1 MPRPLMR
8 IHGSGLWRLG
18 FAAALIAAT
27 ALLHPAYAAQEQ
39 TLALTAG
46 ASTVLNHVDPDQT
59 PQVQYSGGVQAF
71 EVAPQGRDQLIV
83 LGVARGSGTLKITR
97 GGQQVIYD
105 ITVTGIANPENPTVP
120 GIAPPAMGSPPAGS
134 ILGPHGMRA
143 PRALM
148 ALASLA
154 PPAKPDLYSVV
165 KDRPPTIATAAG
177 APAPMMTMPEQQPA
191 PKPHKYTTDPPAEI
205 EEIPSLDRPVRL
217 PDDTVSMMA
226 GTARVYDFPLGIKRV
241 SISNSKVADVQ
252 VVNPRQ
258 LMVVGHAP
266 GVTSLVVWDRGENY
280 VERQIRIEQV
290 GQQQVLLDVIVAE
303 IDRTALEQ
311 QGIDYSVALTHYGFS
326 LAGLPGMVA
335 GSYNPT
341 MQFNGAQPGLLN
353 PSSGLPSGVLP
364 PGGAYYPL
372 PVSSNITY
380 AIGGANSNVST
391 NSFFQFLEEHDLGK
405 ILAQPHLLANSGQ
418 QAQFLSGGE
427 IPIIVSQALNTSI
440 VFKEYG
446 TSVMFV
452 PTVVGR
458 HAIELTVKPEVSE
471 PDYTH
476 QVSLNGYS
484 VPAFVTRRAQTEVR
498 MGEDQTLMIAGL
510 MLENTTSTV
519 KKVPYLGDMPYLGG
533 LFRNTY
539 WTKQKTELVMA
550 VTPHIVRPIPVEG
563 QLALPTDNVG
573 PMSPDEIRT
582 RQLPVPD
589 ASRPRF

>member
-1 MPRPLMR
+1 MMSRR
-8 IHGSGLWRLG
+8 GRSRGLELRRRCVG
-18 FAAALIAAT
+18 AVALIAA
-27 ALLHPAYAAQEQ
+27 ALALQPVLAAQEQ

-46 ASTVLNHVDPDQT
+46 ASTVLNQVDPDQT
-59 PQVQYSGGVQAF
+59 PEVNYNGGVQAF
-71 EVAPQGRDQLIV
+71 EVAPQGRDQLII
-83 LGVARGSGTLKITR
+83 LGLARGSGTLKITR
-97 GGQQVIYD
+97 AGQEVTYD
-105 ITVTGIANPENPTVP
+105 ITVTGIADPANPTAP
-120 GIAPPAMGSPPAGS
+120 GVAPPAMGSPPAGGV
-134 ILGPHGMRA
+134 LGPRSRA
-143 PRALM
+143 ASRALV
-148 ALASLA
+148 ALASAA
-154 PPAKPDLYSVV
+154 PLSRPDLYSVV
-165 KDRPPTIATAAG
+165 KDPPLTAAAS
-177 APAPMMTMPEQQPA
+177 APEPMAVMPAQAAAPH
-191 PKPHKYTTDPPAEI
+191 PHKYTTDPPADI
-205 EEIPSLDRPVRL
+205 EEIPSADRPAKL
-217 PDDTVSMMA
+217 PDDTISMMA
-226 GTARVYDFPLGIKRV
+226 GSARVYNFPLGIKRV
-241 SISNSKVADVQ
+241 AISDSKIADVQ
-252 VVNPRQ
+252 VVNPEQ

-266 GVTSLVVWDRGENY
+266 GFTSLVVWDRGENY

-290 GQQQVLLDVIVAE
+290 GQQQVLLDVVVAE

-311 QGIDYSVALTHYGFS
+311 QGIDYSVALQHYGFS

-335 GSYNPT
+335 SGYSST
-341 MQFNGAQPGLLN
+341 MQFNGNPGVIPN

-364 PGGAYYPL
+364 PGGSYYPL
-372 PVSSNITY
+372 PVSNNITY

-446 TSVMFV
+446 TSVSFV

-458 HAIELTVKPEVSE
+458 HTIELAVKPEVSQ

-484 VPAFVTRRAQTEVR
+484 VPAFVTRRAETEVR
-498 MGEDQTLMIAGL
+498 IGENETLMIAGL
-510 MLENTTSTV
+510 MMENSTSTV

-550 VTPHIVRPIPVEG
+550 VTPHIVRPIPAEG

-573 PMSPDEIRT
+573 PMSPEEIRT
-582 RQLPVPD
+582 RSLPVPD

>member
-1 MPRPLMR
+1 MASSFP
-8 IHGSGLWRLG
+8 ISGPGLRRLWLL
-18 FAAALIAAT
+18 AVLIASAALVYPV
-27 ALLHPAYAAQEQ
+27 HAAQEQ

-46 ASTVLNHVDPDQT
+46 SSTVLDHVDPNQT
-59 PQVQYSGGVQAF
+59 PQVQFEGGVRAF
-71 EVAPQGRDQLIV
+71 EVDFQGRDQLII
-83 LGVARGSGTLKITR
+83 LGLARGSGTLKITR
-97 GGQQVIYD
+97 DGQPVIYD
-105 ITVTGIANPENPTVP
+105 IRVNGIANPRNPTAP
-120 GIAPPAMGSPPAGS
+120 GTAPPAMGSSPLPGTS
-134 ILGPHGMRA
+134 FRLHSKKPTS
-143 PRALM
+143 ALM
-148 ALASLA
+148 ALASLT
-154 PPAKPDLYSVV
+154 PPNKADLYSVV
-165 KDRPPTIATAAG
+165 EDRSPAMAAIS
-177 APAPMMTMPEQQPA
+177 APAPMTTMPAQQPV
-191 PKPHKYTTDPPAEI
+191 PEPRKYTTDPPAEI
-205 EEIPSLDRPVRL
+205 EEIPPLDRPARL
-217 PDDTVSMMA
+217 PDDTLSMMA

-241 SISNSKVADVQ
+241 SISDSKIADVQ
-252 VVNPRQ
+252 VINPRQ

-311 QGIDYSVALTHYGFS
+311 QGIDYSVALQHYGFS

-335 GSYNPT
+335 SGYSST
-341 MQFNGAQPGLLN
+341 MQFNGNPGVIPN

-364 PGGAYYPL
+364 PGGSYYPL
-372 PVSSNITY
+372 PVSNNITY

-446 TSVMFV
+446 TSVSFV

-458 HAIELTVKPEVSE
+458 HTIELTVKPEVSQ

-484 VPAFVTRRAQTEVR
+484 VPAFVTRRAETEVR
-498 MGEDQTLMIAGL
+498 IGENETLMIAGL
-510 MLENTTSTV
+510 MMENSTSTV
-519 KKVPYLGDMPYLGG
+519 KKVPYLGDVPYLGG

-550 VTPHIVRPIPVEG
+550 VTPHIVRPIPIG
-563 QLALPTDNVG
+563 AQLALPTDNVG
-573 PMSPDEIRT
+573 PMSPEEIRT

>member
-1 MPRPLMR
+1 MTPPPLR
-8 IHGSGLWRLG
+8 VHSRGLWWLG
-18 FAAALIAAT
+18 SLAVLIAICT
-27 ALLHPAYAAQEQ
+27 PLGRVYAAQEQ

-46 ASTVLNHVDPDQT
+46 ASTVLKHVDPDQT
-59 PQVQYSGGVQAF
+59 PQVRYDGGVRAF
-71 EVAPQGRDQLIV
+71 EVDPQGRDQLII
-83 LGVARGSGTLKITR
+83 LGLARGSGTLKITR
-97 GGQQVIYD
+97 DGQQVIYD
-105 ITVTGIANPENPTVP
+105 ITVTGIANPENPTLP
-120 GIAPPAMGSPPAGS
+120 GTAPPAMGSPPAGS
-134 ILGPHGMRA
+134 GLTPHSMKA
-143 PRALM
+143 PRALG
-148 ALASLA
+148 ALASIA
-154 PPAKPDLYSVV
+154 PPVKADLYSVV
-165 KDRPPTIATAAG
+165 EDHAPTTTAAA
-177 APAPMMTMPEQQPA
+177 APVPVTVMPAQQP
-191 PKPHKYTTDPPAEI
+191 PPEPHKYTTDPPAEI
-205 EEIPSLDRPVRL
+205 EEIPSLDRPARL

-226 GTARVYDFPLGIKRV
+226 GTARVYDFPSGIKRV
-241 SISNSKVADVQ
+241 SISDSKIADVQ

-258 LMVVGHAP
+258 LMIVGHAP
-266 GVTSLVVWDRGENY
+266 GVSSLVVWDRSENY

-290 GQQQVLLDVIVAE
+290 GQQQVLLDVVVAE
-303 IDRTALEQ
+303 IDRTKLEQ

-335 GSYNPT
+335 GSYSPT
-341 MQFNGAQPGLLN
+341 MQFNGAQSGLLN

-458 HAIELTVKPEVSE
+458 HEIELAVKPEVSQ

-484 VPAFVTRRAQTEVR
+484 VPAFVTRRAETEVR
-498 MGEDQTLMIAGL
+498 MGENQTLMIAGL
-510 MLENTTSTV
+510 MMENTTSTV

-539 WTKQKTELVMA
+539 WTKQTTELVMA

-573 PMSPDEIRT
+573 PMSPEEIRT